1 MTFKMRG
8 VIPPMITPFNEKDA
22 VCEDSLRKLVHFLD
36 GKVDGVFICGS
47 YGSGPMLSI
56 KERKKVLEIVIQER
70 KNLQVISMT
79 GAINTKDTIELTQH
93 AKDAGADAAS
103 AVSPFYFHHHMDD
116 VIGYY
121 KDVVDSVG
129 EDFPF
134 YIYTNPKFSG
144 YDVDLK
150 TLRKIKDAGVH
161 GVKSASFDMLEF
173 ANVAREF
180 QYDEFDVVLG
190 TEALFMPASLYG
202 CKAFIPGLANA
213 FPELCKKMY
222 TEAMNKEYDKCCET
236 QLLINEV
243 RDIMYY
249 AKSTQLAIYAMLEI
263 RGVITSHPRKPFVKA
278 SSQEVDAIKEQLVK
292 LGVI

>member
-1 MTFKMRG
+1 MTFKMQG
-8 VIPPMITPFNEKDA
+8 VIPPMITPFNEKDE
-22 VCEDSLRKLVHFLD
+22 VCEESLRKLVRFLD
-36 GKVDGVFICGS
+36 DKVDGVFICGS
-47 YGSGPMLSI
+47 YGSGPMLSL
-56 KERKKVLEIVIQER
+56 KERKKVLEIVSEE
-70 KNLQVISMT
+70 KTKLQVISMT
-79 GAINTKDTIELTQH
+79 GAINTKDTIELTCH
-93 AKDAGADAAS
+93 AKDVGADAAS

-121 KDVVDSVG
+121 KDVVEAIG
-129 EDFPF
+129 KNFPF

-150 TLRKIKDAGVH
+150 TLRKIKDVGVH

-173 ANVAREF
+173 ANVVREF
-180 QYDEFDVVLG
+180 QDDDFDVVLG

-213 FPELCKKMY
+213 FPELCTKMY
-222 TEAMNKEYDKCCET
+222 KKAIEKDFDNCCKT

-263 RGVITSHPRKPFVKA
+263 RDVITSYPRKPFVKA
-278 SSQEVDAIKEQLVK
+278 SPLEVETIKEQLIK
-292 LGVI
+292 LNVL